1 MPFVSRNPYTE
12 EVWKEYSATEPSR
25 VDSLLSTLAESQRK
39 WREVPFRER
48 AEALSKVAK
57 HLRQNLEGYSQLITA
72 EMGKPIVQARAE
84 IEKCAWACDYFA
96 ENAESMLRPVEVLTD
111 ARKSYVAFQPLGVV
125 LAIMPWN
132 FPFWQ
137 VFRFAV
143 PALMAGNTVLL
154 KPAPNTP
161 ACGLCI
167 EEVFESTGLP
177 FPLLRT
183 VLVEVEQ
190 IPDLIRHPCVAGVT
204 LTGSTRAGRAVAK
217 VAGES
222 LKKCV
227 LELGGSDPALIL
239 REANLAVAVDH
250 CLKGR
255 YVNSGQSCI
264 ATKRILVEH
273 PLYED
278 FVERF
283 VEGSRQQVL
292 GDPMDEATTIGPL
305 ARADLRENLHR
316 QVRESVDAGAEVL
329 IGGIVPEGRGY
340 FYPPTVLVNI
350 APTMPVWQEETFG
363 PVTPIMSVSSRY
375 EAVQKAND
383 SGYGLGAS
391 VFTENIHLGE
401 EIARDR
407 LEAGVCFLNHFV
419 FSDPRLPFG
428 GIKESGFGRELG
440 LYGMLE
446 FVNIKT
452 VYIG

>member
-25 VDSLLSTLAESQRK
+25 VESLLSALTESQRK

-48 AEALSKVAK
+48 ADALSKVAK
-57 HLRQNLEGYSQLITA
+57 HLRQNLEGYSHLITA

-111 ARKSYVAFQPLGVV
+111 ARKSYVAFQPLGLV

-161 ACGLCI
+161 TCGLCI

-183 VLVEVEQ
+183 ALVEVEQ

-239 REANLAVAVDH
+239 REANLVVAVDQ

-264 ATKRILVEH
+264 ATKRILVET
-273 PLYED
+273 PLYEE

-305 ARADLRENLHR
+305 ARADLRENLQR
-316 QVRESVDAGAEVL
+316 QVRESVDASAEVL
-329 IGGIVPEGRGY
+329 IGGVVPEGRGY

-363 PVTPIMSVSSRY
+363 PVTPIMPVSSRY

-391 VFTENIHLGE
+391 VFTENIRLGE